1 MALSLLEQEGVIL
14 NGAWDAIDSIANAGR
29 FVALKKH
36 HDINLMFEDSAQAAL
51 FNILLGDF
59 LSQPQAKGNKPLP
72 FDLPVPPSNTSASNL
87 TYLFYLRQVAA
98 APQLG
103 GDPAELN
110 ARVEAFGN
118 WLDDYTLVKDV
129 WLANIEVKTD
139 IKIRRCDYLRICADI
154 AKHNFARLQHN
165 VRKIRN
171 ILAENGTSIDENDGF
186 LALQDFYEWFHRDL
200 FIYHSSIIAEFL
212 NNIRWAIDRY
222 LQPEYHRAYKADN
235 SDPSWPKY
243 GFDVPAGI
251 QDPLARS
258 MYWDLMNRV
267 RGRPCMPEFVISD
280 SFRDK

>member
-1 MALSLLEQEGVIL
+1 MALSQLEQEGVIL
-14 NGAWDAIDSIANAGR
+14 NGAWDAIDGIANSGR
-29 FVALKKH
+29 FVALPQLH
-36 HDINLMFEDSAQAAL
+36 GSNLMFEDSGQAEL

-72 FDLPVPPSNTSASNL
+72 FDLPPPPSNTSASNL

-103 GDPAELN
+103 SDPGELI
-110 ARVEAFGN
+110 ARVNAFGD
-118 WLDDYTLVKDV
+118 WLDDTTLVKDV

-139 IKIRRCDYLRICADI
+139 IKIKRCDYLRICADI
-154 AKHNFARLQHN
+154 AKHSFARLQHN

-171 ILAENGTSIDENDGF
+171 ILEENGTVIDENNGF

-200 FIYHSSIIAEFL
+200 FIYHSSLIAEFL
-212 NNIRWAIDRY
+212 NNIRWAIFRY
-222 LQPEYHRAYKADN
+222 LQPEYARAYQADN
-235 SDPSWPKY
+235 SDPSFPY
-243 GFDVPAGI
+243 YRFDVPGGI

-267 RGRPCMPEFVISD
+267 RGRPCMPEFSISD
-280 SFRDK
+280 SFRNK